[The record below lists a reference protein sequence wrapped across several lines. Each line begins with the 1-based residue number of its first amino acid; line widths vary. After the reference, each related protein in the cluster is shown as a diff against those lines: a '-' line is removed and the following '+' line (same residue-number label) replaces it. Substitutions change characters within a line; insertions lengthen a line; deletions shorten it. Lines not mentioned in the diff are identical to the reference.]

1 MSQESITT
9 STTESKDCLEK
20 TFIMNENNQL
30 ETLDEQHLMATLE
43 ELQKHIPEID
53 NMEFTIDDQIRTW
66 NSVIMAIR
74 HNFKDFITDLK
85 EKKDANLTFLEGIDR
100 QCNDLFREIIEYFS
114 DRQRNNCIKYYYNVE
129 KLFNEHLKEL
139 KELCLL
145 NYLIN
150 DEYDFYHQLSITGKL
165 NELID
170 IINNMNDIY
179 INK

>member
-100 QCNDLFREIIEYFS
+100 QCNDLFREIIIHS
-114 DRQRNNCIKYYYNVE
+114 SHTCV
-129 KLFNEHLKEL
+129 
-139 KELCLL
+139 
-145 NYLIN
+145 
-150 DEYDFYHQLSITGKL
+150 S
-165 NELID
+165 
-170 IINNMNDIY
+170 
-179 INK
+179 